1 LHQIITAACDRDM
14 YSGWGGVVY
23 TLDSNGVT
31 TEFLK
36 TKQTWMIHT
45 KTLHKLNNEY
55 PDHFWI
61 KKYFYLF

>member
-1 LHQIITAACDRDM
+1 M

-36 TKQTWMIHT
+36 TKQTWMIESKYVLFHYLNIC
-45 KTLHKLNNEY
+45 KINLYEVLTLMIIEL
-55 PDHFWI
+55 
-61 KKYFYLF
+61 